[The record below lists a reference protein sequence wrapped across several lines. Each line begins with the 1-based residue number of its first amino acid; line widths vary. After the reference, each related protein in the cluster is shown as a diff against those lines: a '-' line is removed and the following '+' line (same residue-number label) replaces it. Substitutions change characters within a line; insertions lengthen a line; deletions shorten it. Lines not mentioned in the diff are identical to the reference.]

1 LLASNSPYEPAPRR
15 SRIDYRHNP
24 APIPAERPYDIG
36 RYSPPPAEEAAPP
49 PAQPMR
55 TARYV
60 PAQQAISAPAYAP
73 VQPAQALGFTSGR
86 GLY

>member
-1 LLASNSPYEPAPRR
+1 V
-15 SRIDYRHNP
+15 DYSHNA

-36 RYSPPPAEEAAPP
+36 RYTPPPAEEAAPP
-49 PAQPMR
+49 AAQPMR

-60 PAQQAISAPAYAP
+60 PAQQAIGAPAYAP